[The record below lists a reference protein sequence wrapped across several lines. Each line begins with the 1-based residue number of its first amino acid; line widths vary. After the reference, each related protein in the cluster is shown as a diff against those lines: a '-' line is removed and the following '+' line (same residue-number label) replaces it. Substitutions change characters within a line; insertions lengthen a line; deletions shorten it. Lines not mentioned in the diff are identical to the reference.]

1 MSMLRALR
9 GKIVDIPNYD
19 FRGLN
24 GPFGR
29 RLCEVPKSF
38 TYMEQCWFEAFYEVS
53 QAMIEKDIRCRQGLI
68 HEAYCRIMED
78 GYDEEDEEDERR
90 R

>member
-1 MSMLRALR
+1 
-9 GKIVDIPNYD
+9 
-19 FRGLN
+19 
-24 GPFGR
+24 
-29 RLCEVPKSF
+29 
-38 TYMEQCWFEAFYEVS
+38 MEQCWFEAFYEVS